1 MNKIVR
7 SSQQIVRMRRGTIL
21 TVPRVSS
28 VSQTGAVLTDKPC
41 LEDAT
46 VYRALHIALAT

>member
-1 MNKIVR
+1 MNKISLSLNHV
-7 SSQQIVRMRRGTIL
+7 VRMRRGTIL
-21 TVPRVSS
+21 TVLRVRS

-46 VYRALHIALAT
+46 VYRVLHIALAT